1 MKENRISLRTRF
13 DLFEKMVNDFRNY
26 KTRPD
31 EIEIMFSIPPNM
43 KKVLRE
49 VSSSDYFSELLIKN
63 ETEKTEKRRKQEKKK
78 KKKKEN

>member
-1 MKENRISLRTRF
+1 MKENRITLRTRF
-13 DLFEKMVNDFRNY
+13 DLFEKMINDFRNY
-26 KTRPD
+26 KTKPD

-49 VSSSDYFSELLIKN
+49 VSNSDFFSELLIKN

-78 KKKKEN
+78 KN

>member
-1 MKENRISLRTRF
+1 MKENRITLRTRF
-13 DLFEKMVNDFRNY
+13 DLFEKMINDFRNY
-26 KTRPD
+26 KTKPD

-49 VSSSDYFSELLIKN
+49 VSNSDFFSELLIKN

-78 KKKKEN
+78 K

>member
-78 KKKKEN
+78 MK

>member
-1 MKENRISLRTRF
+1 MKENRITLRTRF
-13 DLFEKMVNDFRNY
+13 DLFEKMINDFRNY

-78 KKKKEN
+78 MK

>member
-1 MKENRISLRTRF
+1 MKENRITLRTRF
-13 DLFEKMVNDFRNY
+13 DLFEKMINDFRNY
-26 KTRPD
+26 KTKPD

-49 VSSSDYFSELLIKN
+49 VSNSDFFSEILIKN

-78 KKKKEN
+78 

>member
-13 DLFEKMVNDFRNY
+13 DLFEKMINDFRNY
-26 KTRPD
+26 KTKPD

-49 VSSSDYFSELLIKN
+49 VSNSDFFSELLIKN

-78 KKKKEN
+78 MK